1 MSKKIS
7 VYLFLSLFALLFT
20 QCQESPNPKFSIS
33 TDEFILQ
40 PGFSISA
47 IAAEPLLEA
56 PVAMTFD
63 TQGRIWAVELPGYMR
78 DIDGADENAPD
89 GKIVILTDENQDGI
103 MDNRTVFLDSLIAP
117 RTLLH
122 AYGGLL
128 YSKET
133 SLWWAKL
140 EGDKIVNEVLVDS
153 LYVVGGNIE
162 HQPNGLL
169 YNIDN
174 WIYSARSKA
183 RYRLKNGEW
192 LREATSFRGQWGLS
206 ADEEGRLFY
215 NNNSLPLATDDF
227 MPNQVIQ
234 NEYQKV
240 NYSVYNAI
248 ATDARLHLYQATAVN
263 RGYLEDVLDEE
274 GKVKEFTSACS
285 PLVVTGSLF
294 PPKENQS
301 VLVCAPEGNLLKR
314 YTLRGEK
321 RMKIAV
327 SVYENTEFLISKD
340 ETFRPVNLYNAPDGS
355 VYILDLRKGV
365 IQHRAYMTNYLREK
379 ILEKGLDSI
388 VGKGRIYRIASKE
401 NSEFRPKDFS
411 NLKEEELLKMLSSTL
426 AYERNF
432 AQQQLVFKQVKSAIP
447 ELEKIALNVAN
458 SYAQLH
464 AIWTLEGLDA
474 LNENLILQLMDIE
487 NESLIKEQII
497 RFSANILNDEGKIL
511 DYYAKILAQNDTK
524 LNRQVALRLGSR
536 KSSRAEEILLDLAEE
551 SRNEP
556 VLSEAIISGLLGNEA
571 KFLKQ
576 LKILKEPDSLSNFLT
591 KVIANRADKQV
602 MAPQLPKKTNKDERT
617 AGFELYSVYC
627 AACHG
632 MDGHGKDKLAPPLLN
647 SEYIDGS
654 KERLGMLL
662 LNGVQ
667 GPITVNGKRYD
678 LGLAMPGLKDN
689 STLTDKDIFSLM
701 VFVRNSFS
709 TSNERIEEED
719 VAVWR
724 EASKGKKE
732 LFTEEELLKL

>member
-1 MSKKIS
+1 MSKKLS
-7 VYLFLSLFALLFT
+7 NYLILFIVALLFT
-20 QCQESPNPKFSIS
+20 QCQDNTNPEFSVS

-47 IAAEPLLEA
+47 IAAEPLLQA
-56 PVAMTFD
+56 PVAMSFD
-63 TQGRIWAVELPGYMR
+63 AKGRIWVVELPGYMR

-89 GKIVILTDENQDGI
+89 GKIVILTDENQDGV

-133 SLWWAKL
+133 SLWWAEL
-140 EGDKIVNEVLVDS
+140 EEDKIVREVLVDS

-174 WIYSARSKA
+174 WIYSSKSKV

-206 ADEEGRLFY
+206 ADEEGKLFY
-215 NNNSLPLATDDF
+215 NNNSLPLATDCF

-234 NEYQKV
+234 NKYQKV

-248 ATDARLHLYQATAVN
+248 ATDARLYLLQATAVN
-263 RGYLEDVLDEE
+263 RGYQKNVLDEE
-274 GKVKEFTSACS
+274 GKVQKFTSACS
-285 PLVVTGSLF
+285 PLFVTGKLF
-294 PPKENQS
+294 SQKESPS
-301 VLVCAPEGNLLKR
+301 VLVCAPEGNLIKR
-314 YTLRGEK
+314 YTLRKENGA
-321 RMKIAV
+321 KIAE
-327 SVYENTEFLISKD
+327 SVYEDSEFLISKD

-365 IQHRAYMTNYLREK
+365 IQHRAYMTSYLREK
-379 ILEKGLDSI
+379 ILDKGLDSI
-388 VGKGRIYRIASKE
+388 VGKGRIYRMTSKS
-401 NSEFRPKDFS
+401 NLEFTPKDFS
-411 NLKEEELLKMLSSTL
+411 QLKEEDLLGMLSSSL

-432 AQQQLVFKQVKSAIP
+432 AQQQLVFRQSKSVLP
-447 ELEKIALNVAN
+447 ELEKIALNVLN
-458 SYAQLH
+458 PYGQLH

-474 LNENLILQLMDIE
+474 LNESLVLRLMDLE
-487 NESLIKEQII
+487 NEALIQEQLI
-497 RFSANILNDEGKIL
+497 RFSADTSVETEKILN
-511 DYYAKILAQNDTK
+511 YYAEILKENDSN
-524 LNRQVALRLGSR
+524 LNRQIALQLGGI
-536 KSSRAEEILLDLAEE
+536 KSLRAENMLYDLVEIN
-551 SRNEP
+551 RNEP
-556 VLSEAIISGLLGNEA
+556 VLSEAIISGIAGNEEA
-571 KFLKQ
+571 FLKG
-576 LKILKEPDSLSNFLT
+576 LKTINQADSLSSFLR
-591 KVIANRADKQV
+591 KVIANKTANKV
-602 MAPQLPKKTNKDERT
+602 MAPKLPKKTSKDRRT

-632 MDGHGKDKLAPPLLN
+632 MDGNGKDKLAPPLVN
-647 SEYIDGS
+647 SEYVSGS

-667 GPITVNGKRYD
+667 GPITVDGKRYD

-689 STLTDKDIFSLM
+689 PALTDKDIFSLM
-701 VFVRNSFS
+701 IFIRNSFS
-709 TSNERIEEED
+709 FSNGRINEKD
-719 VAVWR
+719 VTLWR
-724 EASKGKKE
+724 ELSKEKKG

>member
-7 VYLFLSLFALLFT
+7 TYLILSLIALLFS
-20 QCQESPNPKFSIS
+20 QCQESPNPTFSVS

-63 TQGRIWAVELPGYMR
+63 AQGRIWAVELPGYMR
-78 DIDGADENAPD
+78 DIDGAEEDAPD
-89 GKIVILTDENQDGI
+89 GKIVILTDENQDGV
-103 MDNRTVFLDSLIAP
+103 MDSRRVFLDSLIVP

-128 YSKET
+128 YSNET

-140 EGDKIVNEVLVDS
+140 EGDEIVEKVLVDS

-174 WIYSARSKA
+174 WIYSSGAKV

-192 LREATSFRGQWGLS
+192 LQEASSFRGQWGLS
-206 ADEEGRLFY
+206 ADEEGKLFY

-234 NEYQKV
+234 NEYQKI

-263 RGYLEDVLDEE
+263 RGYIDGVLDEE
-274 GKVKEFTSACS
+274 GKVQEFTSACS
-285 PLVVTGSLF
+285 PLVVTGPLF
-294 PPKENQS
+294 SEKENQS
-301 VLVCAPEGNLLKR
+301 VLVCAPEGNLIKR
-314 YTLRGEK
+314 YTLSEEK
-321 RMKIAV
+321 GSKIAKPT
-327 SVYENTEFLISKD
+327 YENTEFLISKD

-365 IQHRAYMTNYLREK
+365 IQHRAYMTSYLREK
-379 ILEKGLDSI
+379 ILDRGLDSI
-388 VGKGRIYRIASKE
+388 VGKGRIYRIASKD
-401 NSEFRPKDFS
+401 NSEFTPKDFS
-411 NLKEEELLKMLSSTL
+411 NLKEEELAGMLSSSL

-432 AQQQLVFKQVKSAIP
+432 AQQQLVFRQSKSSIS
-447 ELEKIALNVAN
+447 ELEKIALNPSN
-458 SYAQLH
+458 PYAQLH
-464 AIWTLEGLDA
+464 AIWTLEGLNA
-474 LNENLILQLMDIE
+474 LNENMILQLIDLE
-487 NESLIKEQII
+487 NKPLVQEQII
-497 RFSANILNDEGKIL
+497 RFSANTLKDEEKIL
-511 DYYAKILAQNDTK
+511 EFYAKVLAQNDIK
-524 LNRQVALRLGSR
+524 LNRQVALQLGSL
-536 KSSRAEEILLDLAEE
+536 KSSRAEEMLLDLAEK
-551 SRNEP
+551 SRNES
-556 VLSEAIISGLLGNEA
+556 VLSEAIISGLAGKEV

-576 LKILKEPDSLSNFLT
+576 LKTLKEPDSLSNFLT
-591 KVIANRADKQV
+591 KVIANKAAKEIQS
-602 MAPQLPKKTNKDERT
+602 PQLPKKTNKDERT
-617 AGFELYSVYC
+617 AGFELYSTYC

-662 LNGVQ
+662 LNGLQ

-689 STLTDKDIFSLM
+689 SALTDNDIFSLM

-709 TSNERIEEED
+709 TTNERIKKED

-724 EASKGKKE
+724 EQSKDKKE
-732 LFTEEELLKL
+732 LFTEEELLKF